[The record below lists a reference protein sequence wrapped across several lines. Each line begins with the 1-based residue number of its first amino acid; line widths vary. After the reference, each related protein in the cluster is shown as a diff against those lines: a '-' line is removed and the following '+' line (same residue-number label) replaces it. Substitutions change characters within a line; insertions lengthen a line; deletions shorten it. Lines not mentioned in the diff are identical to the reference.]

1 MIKPIVYHSFEEK
14 AKLEKELM
22 AQIPYEKRK
31 ALAKELAFIFYN
43 ASREKSSANSSKAS
57 DEHKIDK

>member
-1 MIKPIVYHSFEEK
+1 MIKPIVYHSFEDK

-43 ASREKSSANSSKAS
+43 ASRENHPPIHKAS
-57 DEHKIDK
+57 DENKIDK